1 MGWYTGK
8 AGCGCCGSSGGGDS
22 SPCSII
28 TGVTSASQFTVEV
41 GSFGDNLCFCD
52 QYDGTYTLT
61 NDPYSIDPCFWGT
74 GGDILDPFLDF
85 DPDPDTGAN
94 CDVVSIDVVFSSGVS
109 GVGLL
114 CRLRTQGGFDYF
126 GSAVIGGI
134 GVDVSSLDITFQG
147 LPSFGTNGGIVQP
160 TVFSRPCSINFSSFM
175 RVRAV

>member
-28 TGVTSASQFTVEV
+28 TGVTSASEFTVEV

-61 NDPYSIDPCFWGT
+61 NDPYSINPCSWGT
-74 GGDILDPFLDF
+74 GGTFLDPFLDL

-94 CDVVSIDVVFSSGVS
+94 CDVASLDITFTSGVS

-114 CRLRTQGGFDYF
+114 CQLRTLNGDYF

-147 LPSFGTNGGIVQP
+147 LPGFGTNGGIQQP
-160 TVFSRPCSINFSSFM
+160 AGFNRPCNVGFSSFL